1 MDYVLVALQ
10 VIVEV
15 MCFALTYQSLEEKG
29 QESSVAYKGDV
40 IN

>member
-15 MCFALTYQSLEEKG
+15 VRFALTCLSLEEKG
-29 QESSVAYKGDV
+29 QESSAYKGDV

>member
-1 MDYVLVALQ
+1 VDYALVALQ

-15 MCFALTYQSLEEKG
+15 VYFALTCQSLEEEG